1 MNLHEQL
8 DVLIAEQKRTNELLA
23 QLAGG
28 AVKAADAGADKAP
41 AKTSAKTSS
50 KAAAA
55 KEEKPAITIEQA
67 YDAAMALK
75 DTHGTAVVKAILVEC
90 KVPKLAEMTEAQAPA
105 VYKAC
110 VEKKDELDRVAQEA
124 LEDDI

>member
-28 AVKAADAGADKAP
+28 AVKAADAAADKAP
-41 AKTSAKTSS
+41 AKTGAKNSS
-50 KAAAA
+50 KAAA

>member
-50 KAAAA
+50 KAAA